1 MGESNR
7 IYCDRYHCN
16 PGLEMINDTDSFS
29 SEAISG
35 LQGTCVVVGDKSISH
50 RSLILS
56 SIAEGTTRI
65 SGMLKSTD
73 VQSTLNAMC
82 ALGVRISIL
91 EDDVVEVIGV
101 GMHGLQEPQKPL
113 DLGNSGTGVRLLMG
127 IVAGQKINA
136 TFTGDVSLSSRPM
149 RRITEPLSRMGIQV
163 SDRADG
169 LLPVTMTGRSSP
181 LPISYNSPVAS
192 AQIKSAILLAGL
204 NARGITSVIEPT
216 KSRDHTE
223 RMLRHFGVEVDTQS
237 NLNGS
242 YRASVTGGVTLQA
255 KDIIVPRDPSSAAFL
270 IVAGLITE
278 NSHLLLPTIGMSPER
293 IGLITTLREMGGR
306 IKISNEREIGGE
318 QVADLVVSS
327 SQLKGIA
334 IPADRAPSMI
344 DEYPILCIAAAMA
357 NGPTLMVNIGELRH
371 KEADRI
377 AIMAKGL
384 RLAGVNVDETETTMR
399 VYGTKTGNRNS
410 YIKGGFSIHSE
421 HDHRIAMSFL
431 TLGFVSS
438 DRIIVDG
445 VSTIDTSFPGFVELM
460 NKHGGK
466 ILPRQ

>member
-1 MGESNR
+1 
-7 IYCDRYHCN
+7 
-16 PGLEMINDTDSFS
+16 MINHNDSFS

-136 TFTGDVSLSSRPM
+136 TFTGDESLSSRPM
-149 RRITEPLSRMGIQV
+149 RRITEPLRQMGIQV
-163 SDRADG
+163 SYSGDG
-169 LLPVTMTGRSSP
+169 LLPVKMTGRSSP

-204 NARGITSVIEPT
+204 NARGITSVIEPK

-270 IVAGLITE
+270 IVGALISPNSSILIRDVGL
-278 NSHLLLPTIGMSPER
+278 NSSRTALIDVLLSMNASI
-293 IGLITTLREMGGR
+293 
-306 IKISNEREIGGE
+306 EILNQRKFGE
-318 QVADLVVSS
+318 EEVGDLEVNYSELVSCTVDS
-327 SQLKGIA
+327 EI
-334 IPADRAPSMI
+334 IPNLI
-344 DEYPILCIAAAMA
+344 DELPILFIASLFAKGESKFFGIEELKHKESDRLAAMQS
-357 NGPTLMVNIGELRH
+357 GFEKLGI
-371 KEADRI
+371 
-377 AIMAKGL
+377 
-384 RLAGVNVDETETTMR
+384 ETQYTND
-399 VYGTKTGNRNS
+399 V
-410 YIKGGFSIHSE
+410 FSIDGKGSDFLLQE
-421 HDHRIAMSFL
+421 GQIDSFEDHRIAMSFAIAGL
-431 TLGFVSS
+431 RAKKQIKIMNS
-438 DRIIVDG
+438 DCIK
-445 VSTIDTSFPGFVELM
+445 TSFPEFLSQLDSLGA
-460 NKHGGK
+460 
-466 ILPRQ
+466 ILNESK